1 MEQVGNKPDA
11 VDCTNWHGVLTSR
24 TLRSPVLTRETAMTS
39 RMSGRLPTSTGTLTG
54 SSWSRMPRLH
64 LALPLRSFSICWA
77 RISRV
82 GEGRRSSQLVRWAT
96 VAQGPKACRFQE
108 SAGKWVIVGSRWGD
122 AGTKMAL
129 PHAYC
134 RARGP
139 CSTQTPEVFP
149 QHARPELRPAGAT
162 PENACR
168 RVLK

>member
-1 MEQVGNKPDA
+1 MARSCVVRYQEHSSEPFFEHSWLLNPEGYQG
-11 VDCTNWHGVLTSR
+11 
-24 TLRSPVLTRETAMTS
+24 RSP
-39 RMSGRLPTSTGTLTG
+39 
-54 SSWSRMPRLH
+54 W
-64 LALPLRSFSICWA
+64 
-77 RISRV
+77 
-82 GEGRRSSQLVRWAT
+82 LVRWAT

-162 PENACR
+162 PEN
-168 RVLK
+168 